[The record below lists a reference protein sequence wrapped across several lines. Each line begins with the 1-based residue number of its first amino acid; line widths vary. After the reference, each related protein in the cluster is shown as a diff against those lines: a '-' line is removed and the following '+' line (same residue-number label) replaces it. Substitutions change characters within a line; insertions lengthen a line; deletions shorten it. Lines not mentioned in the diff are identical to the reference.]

1 MTVLPS
7 FSSLLPD
14 GSEAP
19 AIAVDER
26 QYLTGIQGRGW
37 NGQTEAVLWV
47 VVGSAEVEGVAG
59 GELRGGEG
67 YGGEVTFVL
76 RWPPTEVG

>member
-7 FSSLLPD
+7 YSSLLPD
-14 GSEAP
+14 GSGAP

-26 QYLTGIQGRGW
+26 QRLTGIHGRGW

-47 VVGSAEVEGVAG
+47 VAGPSEVEEIAG

-67 YGGEVTFVL
+67 YGGEVLFGL
-76 RWPPTEVG
+76 R